1 MPRSE
6 ESPEWLLTRARAGD
20 AQALGRLLDRY
31 RNLLRIVAR
40 SLAGPTTRARAD
52 ASDLV
57 QETFLKAHRE
67 FRGFVGSGEPEVVA
81 WLRKILARTVADQAK
96 YDQRQR
102 RNARQQ
108 ESLDA
113 MLDSPGSAVQ
123 LALAAPISSPSDRAS
138 RREQAVIL
146 ADALARLPGDY
157 YEVFVL
163 RNIEHIPFDA
173 IAARM
178 GRSPGAVRKLW
189 TRAMTAVKEL
199 LETSP

>member
-6 ESPEWLLTRARAGD
+6 ESPEWLLARARAGD

-81 WLRKILARTVADQAK
+81 WLRKILARTVADQAR
-96 YDQRQR
+96 YDRRQR
-102 RNARQQ
+102 RDARHE

-113 MLDSPGSAVQ
+113 MLDSPGPAVQ
-123 LALAAPISSPSDRAS
+123 LALAAPISSPSDRAA

-146 ADALARLPGDY
+146 ADALARLPSDY

-163 RNIEHIPFDA
+163 RNIEHIPFVA

-189 TRAMTAVKEL
+189 TRAMTAVRKL
-199 LETSP
+199 LETSS

>member
-1 MPRSE
+1 MPQPE
-6 ESPEWLLTRARAGD
+6 ETPEWLLERARAGD
-20 AQALGRLLDRY
+20 AEALGQLLERY

-40 SLAGPTTRARAD
+40 SMSWPATRARAD
-52 ASDLV
+52 QSDMV

-67 FRGFVGSGEPEVVA
+67 FRSFIGSGEPEVVA
-81 WLRKILARTVADQAK
+81 WLRKILARSLADQAK

-102 RNARQQ
+102 RDARHQ

-113 MLDSPGSAVQ
+113 MLDRSSVAVQ
-123 LALAAPISSPSDRAS
+123 RALAASISSPSDRAS
-138 RREQAVIL
+138 RREEAVIL
-146 ADALARLPGDY
+146 ADALARLPVDY

-189 TRAMTAVKEL
+189 MRAMMSL
-199 LETSP
+199 RRSLEDSQ